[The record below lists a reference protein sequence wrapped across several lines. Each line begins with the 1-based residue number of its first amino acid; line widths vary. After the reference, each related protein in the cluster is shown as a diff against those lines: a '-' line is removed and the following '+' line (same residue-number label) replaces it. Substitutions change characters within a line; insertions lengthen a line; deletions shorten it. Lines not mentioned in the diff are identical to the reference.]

1 MQKNNVTRVEY
12 AGGICKRNMQDD
24 NAGVFMQRIMHAINR
39 ICRSTVFYYPHGKL
53 CIYMQEYAYS
63 LETRGYNYVFDRI
76 WSSIA
81 LSTEYLK
88 KLHSSQG
95 MQNCYAPPWICKIFT
110 LLPGYALLVRSSQD
124 MQHCYVLHRMLCS
137 SHDMQNCYALPT
149 ICRFAKFFAGYEELL
164 HVHHRICR
172 IATFFIGYADCYIL
186 HMICRNAMFVTGYAE
201 LLRSSQDM
209 QNFYMLQDIQNF
221 YVLHRICRNAT

>member
-1 MQKNNVTRVEY
+1 LLR
-12 AGGICKRNMQDD
+12 
-24 NAGVFMQRIMHAINR
+24 
-39 ICRSTVFYYPHGKL
+39 P
-53 CIYMQEYAYS
+53 S
-63 LETRGYNYVFDRI
+63 LEMHIV
-76 WSSIA
+76 
-81 LSTEYLK
+81 
-88 KLHSSQG
+88 
-95 MQNCYAPPWICKIFT
+95 T
-110 LLPGYALLVRSSQD
+110 LLPGYAVVVRSSQD